1 MPTGEEE
8 LGVNATQRK
17 LLMQLVIG
25 AAWVD
30 GELDAPERKYLQTLL
45 ERQKLD
51 HDPELLAL
59 LENPIAHSQLEAWLV
74 TFLQGTSTPTR
85 LAALATIAN
94 LLMADGVVNRSEH
107 SLIDEIHALMAQIP
121 ARRDEEEYR
130 QAAPGLLEGLRGL
143 VRRALDG
150 AQHLF
155 HQQ

>member
-1 MPTGEEE
+1 MRTGEEDFP
-8 LGVNATQRK
+8 VNATQRK

-30 GELDAPERKYLQTLL
+30 GELDRPERQYLQALL

-51 HDPELLAL
+51 QDPDLLAL
-59 LENPIAHSQLEAWLV
+59 LDTPIALPQLEAWLV
-74 TFLQGTSTPTR
+74 LFLQGTSTPTR

-107 SLIDEIHALMAQIP
+107 NLIDEIHSLMAQIP
-121 ARRDEEEYR
+121 ASRDEEEYR
-130 QAAPGLLEGLRGL
+130 QAAPGLVQGLRGL

-150 AQHLF
+150 AKHLF
-155 HQQ
+155 Q

>member
-1 MPTGEEE
+1 MRTGSEE
-8 LGVNATQRK
+8 LSVNATQRK

-30 GELDAPERKYLQTLL
+30 GDLDQPERQYLQTLL

-51 HDPELLAL
+51 HDPDLLVL
-59 LENPIAHSQLEAWLV
+59 LETPIGLPQLEAWLV

-107 SLIDEIHALMAQIP
+107 SLLDEIHSLMAQIP
-121 ARRDEEEYR
+121 ASRDEGEYR
-130 QAAPGLLEGLRGL
+130 QAAPGLVQGLSGL
-143 VRRALDG
+143 VRRALNG
-150 AQHLF
+150 AKHLF
-155 HQQ
+155 Q